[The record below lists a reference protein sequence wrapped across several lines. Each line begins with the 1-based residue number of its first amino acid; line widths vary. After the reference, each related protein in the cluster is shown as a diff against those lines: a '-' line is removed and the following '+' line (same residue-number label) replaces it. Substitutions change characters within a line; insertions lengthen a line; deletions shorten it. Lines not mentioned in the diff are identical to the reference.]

1 MKQSFVYQIKHIQLA
16 ESINLPA
23 VPTNETGWYLVFWWR
38 QVPVGHLF
46 VEPGEVVTPAELA
59 EKCWL
64 AIQPTL
70 QVYCTASNLP
80 DLAGLSATA
89 PPTDLQEVLSTTLS
103 TFDVETLPNEVPISV
118 VICTRNRAPDLK
130 IALQALKDL
139 PCKPAEIVV
148 VDNAP
153 TDNSTAQVVAQFPD
167 VIYCHEPR
175 PGLDIARNSGI
186 RMATMPVMA
195 YVDDDV
201 QVHAHWAYHIWKT
214 FQDTNIAAMTG
225 LVIAAELDTE
235 AQLIFEKH
243 WSFNRGYVDKQYDA
257 TYFNRTLFGGP
268 PVWEIG
274 AGANMAFRRDL
285 FEKIGYFDERLDV
298 GAAGCNGDSEMW
310 FRVLTNNYAVHYNP
324 RAVVFHKHRQQLP
337 ALKKQ
342 LFSYMRGHTAAA
354 LIQQKYHPQAGYR
367 RHVFKSLP
375 LYYLHYIKDGFP
387 AYAFR
392 HQTIGMEIRGAL
404 SGVLFYLKNRNRP
417 SQPQV

>member
-1 MKQSFVYQIKHIQLA
+1 MKQSFVYQIRHIQLA
-16 ESINLPA
+16 ESMDLPP

-38 QVPVGHLF
+38 QIPLGHLF
-46 VEPGEVVTPAELA
+46 VEPGERVTAAELA
-59 EKCWL
+59 EKGWQ
-64 AIQPTL
+64 AIEPTL
-70 QVYCTASNLP
+70 RAYRASQAENALTNGM
-80 DLAGLSATA
+80 AATRPA
-89 PPTDLQEVLSTTLS
+89 NVQEALSTTLS
-103 TFDVETLPNEVPISV
+103 TYDLESLPAEVPISV
-118 VICTRNRAPDLK
+118 VICTRNRAADLQ

-153 TDNSTAQVVAQFPD
+153 TDNSTARVVEKFPD

-214 FQDTNIAAMTG
+214 FQDTNVAAMTG
-225 LVIAAELDTE
+225 LVIAAELNTE

-243 WSFNRGYVDKQYDA
+243 WSFNRGYVDKTYDA
-257 TYFNRTLFGGP
+257 AYLDHTLSAGP
-268 PVWEIG
+268 PIWEIG

-285 FEKIGYFDERLDV
+285 FATTGYFDERLDV

-310 FRVLTNNYAVHYNP
+310 FRILTHGYSVHYNP
-324 RAVVFHKHRQQLP
+324 RAVVFHKHRQELP

-354 LIQQKYHPQAGYR
+354 LIQQAYHPSAGYR

-375 LYYLHYIKDGFP
+375 LYYLHYLKAGFP
-387 AYAFR
+387 AYGFR

-417 SQPQV
+417 SQPNV